1 MAWGETFR
9 PEIFNFDSTGSR
21 ALWIAMGL
29 VVIAAALVILYLRRS
44 EPDLKAEIAADN
56 DRRWRKQAIT
66 VGLVAIILGGIPIW
80 FIGRRV
86 NLDTDAN
93 RYTLAMMFGA
103 CIFLAGLIHL
113 FIKSRL
119 QQTVVVGLLVGLA
132 VGFHFRN
139 ADLFRR
145 QWSMQKSLYWQLSL
159 RAPGLK
165 PGTSILIDAP
175 KSLFE
180 PLDFFL
186 AAPVNFVYAPQ
197 QSSAQ
202 LDYSAFVLSRDKD
215 LGHDISQLVEGA
227 PLKQSFFSLTFAGTT
242 SQSLVIWFS
251 PPSCLR
257 VLDPAHDETPQLPT
271 LTRAAQNLSRPDL
284 IITTPELPA
293 RPPASIFGNSPER
306 CWCSYFQ
313 KADLARQLGKWDEVA
328 QLGDEARQLG
338 FKPDDPTEWIVFV
351 EGYAQ
356 VGRDADARQ
365 TAELA
370 LHSIPAEPGSQTTA
384 SQIQKE
390 APLIRPVL
398 YSLLKKLEG
407 KAAGAATAPR

>member
-1 MAWGETFR
+1 
-9 PEIFNFDSTGSR
+9 
-21 ALWIAMGL
+21 
-29 VVIAAALVILYLRRS
+29 
-44 EPDLKAEIAADN
+44 
-56 DRRWRKQAIT
+56 
-66 VGLVAIILGGIPIW
+66 
-80 FIGRRV
+80 
-86 NLDTDAN
+86 
-93 RYTLAMMFGA
+93 MMFGA

-351 EGYAQ
+351 EGYAGRSRCRRSANGR
-356 VGRDADARQ
+356 VGLAFNSCRTREPNYCLANSERSASHSASSLQFTKETRRQ
-365 TAELA
+365 GRRRGNRTSLA
-370 LHSIPAEPGSQTTA
+370 A
-384 SQIQKE
+384 SE
-390 APLIRPVL
+390 
-398 YSLLKKLEG
+398 
-407 KAAGAATAPR
+407 